1 MNLTHENQLKQYV
14 QNIKDENDANIFLFS
29 ASITDANADRL
40 IDIIKNISPKRKNA
54 ALFMTT
60 YGGDPDAAFRIAR
73 YLKRQYE
80 KFILFVFGYC
90 KSAGTLLALGAD
102 EIVMSDYGELGP
114 LDIQVSKDDD
124 FRQSSGLDLQQA
136 LSVISS
142 QAFEMFAYSF
152 SEIIS
157 RSQANITTKTA
168 ADIASAIAVGL
179 LSPISSQI
187 DPMRLGEM
195 NRLMDIAL
203 AYGERLNPQQ
213 IHTVNQLI
221 SGYPSHSFVIDYTEA
236 ADLFNCLREPT
247 ESEYALEQLMFS
259 CLRLPQDIITSLDE
273 VGMTDHENTI
283 DENQDENE
291 SETTN
296 ERNSEEST
304 QTNSGEIEESEQNSI
319 LYHKSE

>member
-1 MNLTHENQLKQYV
+1 MNLEHQNQLKQYV
-14 QNIKDENDANIFLFS
+14 QEISDEQDANIFLFS
-29 ASITDANADRL
+29 ASITDTNADKL
-40 IDIIKNISPKRKNA
+40 IHKIKNVHSKRKNVL
-54 ALFMTT
+54 LFMTT

-73 YLKRQYE
+73 YLKRKYE
-80 KFILFVFGYC
+80 KFILFVSGYC

-168 ADIASAIAVGL
+168 ADIASSIAVGL

-187 DPMRLGEM
+187 DPVRLGEM

-203 AYGERLNPQQ
+203 AYGQRLNPQEVD
-213 IHTVNQLI
+213 TVNQLI
-221 SGYPSHSFVIDYTEA
+221 SGYPSHSFVIDYAEA
-236 ADLFNCLREPT
+236 ETLFQCLREPT
-247 ESEYALEQLMFS
+247 KSEYDLELLMFS
-259 CLRLPQDIITSLDE
+259 YLRLPQDIIAILDE
-273 VGMTDHENTI
+273 VGMEDHENAI
-283 DENQDENE
+283 DENQHENE
-291 SETTN
+291 SHGSN
-296 ERNSEEST
+296 ERNSEESA
-304 QTNSGEIEESEQNSI
+304 QTNSEESETPEQNNS
-319 LYHKSE
+319 LFNKRE